1 MTDKIKEATL
11 QEMSDIGQEIQQT
24 PDDLLRQS
32 EREGWRYAK
41 ECEAEVRRLSV
52 EQKPELVAVIGN
64 WGRVEW
70 ADGVYPQI
78 GDRMYSAPPSKP
90 WVSLTDDE
98 IIKIVRERGWGQSYF
113 NLTEIIEFTG
123 TIEAALR
130 SKNT

>member
-52 EQKPELVAVIGN
+52 EQKILSLRLDIGGGFAKAVARFGSQVEFVSHEL
-64 WGRVEW
+64 
-70 ADGVYPQI
+70 
-78 GDRMYSAPPSKP
+78 PSKP
-90 WVSLTDDE
+90 WVSLTEEE
-98 IIKIVRERGWGQSYF
+98 INEAAHHCVKSGQSV
-113 NLTEIIEFTG
+113 NAAIRA
-123 TIEAALR
+123 IEAALR